1 MLSTISNN
9 KQDLIQTSSNKRKV
23 QVIKAFEKVRELYE
37 NKFK

>member
-23 QVIKAFEKVRELYE
+23 QVIKAVEKVRELYE